1 MNYYGYIF
9 DCNSSLQHHGIL
21 GMKWGVR
28 RFQNKDGTRTAAG
41 KKRAR
46 DYSKQNASS
55 KNSEFYKKA
64 LIASGAVIATGLAV
78 YGGVKLNGIL
88 VDDIKSEYLE
98 KGRDYLKQSDVY
110 QKKLSE
116 LKPQLDF
123 AEQVLRD
130 HESIEKEL
138 HPMKYGKTQI
148 DKDLEDTVQSIR
160 SDYSKTKQ
168 TYQNLRN
175 EGQFYNARANSG
187 KFSLDEKKRAL
198 KNRIQK

>member
-1 MNYYGYIF
+1 MNYYGYAF
-9 DCNSSLQHHGIL
+9 TRESTLQHHGIL

-28 RFQNKDGTRTAAG
+28 RFQNKDGTRTVAG

-46 DYSKQNASS
+46 EQSKESAS
-55 KNSEFYKKA
+55 YKKA
-64 LIASGAVIATGLAV
+64 LVAGGLMVATGLAV

-98 KGRDYLKQSDVY
+98 KGQNYLKQSDVY
-110 QKKLSE
+110 KKKLSE

-130 HESIEKEL
+130 HEALEREL
-138 HPMKYGKTQI
+138 HPMKYGKNQV
-148 DKDLEDTVQSIR
+148 DKDLEDTVRSIR
-160 SDYSKTKQ
+160 SDYSRTKQ

-175 EGQFYNARANSG
+175 EGNFYNARANSG

-198 KNRIQK
+198 KNRLQK